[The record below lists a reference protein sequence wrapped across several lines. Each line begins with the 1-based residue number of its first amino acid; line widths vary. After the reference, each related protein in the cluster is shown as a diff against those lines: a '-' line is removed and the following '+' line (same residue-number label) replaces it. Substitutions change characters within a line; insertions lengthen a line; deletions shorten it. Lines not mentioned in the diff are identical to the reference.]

1 MDIFG
6 APRIGLGV
14 CVFCLRTLAR
24 AVGLPAL
31 VGFLLAGF
39 LLGDQGQTE
48 NAFLDEL
55 ANLGII
61 LLLFS
66 VGLKLDLKTL
76 FRPQVWAVTGLHV
89 LLVVALCSLTLYAL
103 SLLGLAM
110 FADLP
115 PLNIL
120 LVAFALS
127 FSSTVFAV
135 KVLEERGEMTSLQG
149 RIAIGVLIMQDL
161 LAVVFFGLVCGEI
174 ALTVGNFSG
183 FADSLAA
190 TDDGCAQPCGSWGTA
205 GTLWFPA
212 CAWWRG
218 TI

>member
-1 MDIFG
+1 MVEVPGSNPGVPTRFQSIVMEQDRPAGGVVEFQWISSVPQELVWVSASFVFG
-6 APRIGLGV
+6 
-14 CVFCLRTLAR
+14 TLAR

-120 LVAFALS
+120 LVAIS
-127 FSSTVFAV
+127 PQTRPKTPPQV
-135 KVLEERGEMTSLQG
+135 G
-149 RIAIGVLIMQDL
+149 
-161 LAVVFFGLVCGEI
+161 LA
-174 ALTVGNFSG
+174 
-183 FADSLAA
+183 
-190 TDDGCAQPCGSWGTA
+190 
-205 GTLWFPA
+205 
-212 CAWWRG
+212 
-218 TI
+218 